1 MKYTIILL
9 RLILWTIGF
18 PILMSAVLVWAVQD
32 FKKNFIKWRGEGSP
46 LKIKSAVIQPLK
58 VVGFMLTVFFG
69 LTTTNFLANF
79 TVEMTIGKGHPSPSG
94 GAEMPRQL

>member
-1 MKYTIILL
+1 
-9 RLILWTIGF
+9 
-18 PILMSAVLVWAVQD
+18 
-32 FKKNFIKWRGEGSP
+32 
-46 LKIKSAVIQPLK
+46 
-58 VVGFMLTVFFG
+58 MLTAFFG